1 MGNKR
6 RSKYENKFASGHTFG
21 HWQVTTGQIVGSP
34 ATIEVKCVCGHTKFV
49 DVYTLVNGKSV
60 SCGCVRVGENA
71 PNWKG
76 VKGVATAT
84 LSRMIGTS
92 NVSANYASVVYNAQ
106 NGHCAL
112 TGQTLTA
119 TSARV
124 APIDVSKP
132 ISGSNVMLVHN
143 SIASTANA
151 LGAYGTQAISNQI
164 VSNTSFSNNIF
175 DKLGFKPNGD

>member
-6 RSKYENKFASGHTFG
+6 RSKYENKFASGHKFG
-21 HWQVTTGQIVGSP
+21 HWQVITGQIVGSP

-49 DVYTLVNGKSV
+49 DVYTLIKGKSI

-76 VKGVATAT
+76 VKGVANTT
-84 LSRMIGTS
+84 LSRLLGTS
-92 NVSANYASVVYNAQ
+92 NVSAQYAAHVYNVQ
-106 NGHCAL
+106 SGHCAL

-124 APIDVSKP
+124 APIDP
-132 ISGSNVMLVHN
+132 TLPLSGTNVMLVHN
-143 SIASTANA
+143 SISSTANA
-151 LGAYGTQAISNQI
+151 LGALGTVSLSNQI
-164 VSNTSFSNNIF
+164 VSNTSTPNNIF